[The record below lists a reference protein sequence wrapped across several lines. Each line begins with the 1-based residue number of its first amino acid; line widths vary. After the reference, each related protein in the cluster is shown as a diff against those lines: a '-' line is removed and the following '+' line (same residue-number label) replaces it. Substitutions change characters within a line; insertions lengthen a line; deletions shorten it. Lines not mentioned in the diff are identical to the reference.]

1 MLAKMTM
8 YGAMMTNENLLDCI
22 NYPFLSQNEND
33 TLRMTFELRHGER
46 PIIDFNPITFEQKL
60 KLAVRICKR
69 EAEQLYNLYTAEYNP
84 IENYDRIEE
93 SHVTSDS
100 STATETDSKTR
111 TTNEG
116 QTVTESS
123 DNAVSDNTSTNNVS
137 TFDSKVLSVHD
148 RRDDSGNSLNEGTTA
163 TAEEGVSDNL
173 NETHGATTTEGNT
186 TTVSRIHGN
195 IGVTTTQQMITSSL
209 DLLTQFNY
217 FETVADMLM
226 QKSQAF
232 YYFFN

>member
-8 YGAMMTNENLLDCI
+8 YGAIMTNENLLNCI
-22 NYPFLSQNEND
+22 SYPFLTSEEND

-46 PIIDFNPITFEQKL
+46 PLLDFNPLTFEAKL
-60 KLAVRICKR
+60 KLAVKLCKV
-69 EAEQLYNLYTAEYNP
+69 EAERLYNLYTAEYNP

-93 SHVTSDS
+93 SHVTSDKNTS
-100 STATETDSKTR
+100 TETDSKTHI
-111 TTNEG
+111 TNEG
-116 QTVTESS
+116 QSVTE
-123 DNAVSDNTSTNNVS
+123 DTNGTATDNTSANNVS
-137 TFDSKVLSVHD
+137 TFDSKQLSVHD
-148 RRDDSGNSLNEGTTA
+148 RRDDKGNTLFEGTSA
-163 TAEEGVSDNL
+163 TVDEGVSDNI
-173 NETHGATTTEGNT
+173 NEAHGATSEEGTT

-195 IGVTTTQQMITSSL
+195 IGTLTTQQMIVSSL

-217 FETVADMLM
+217 FETIADMLM